1 QIFLARWMGAFEF
14 GVFSYS
20 WVWITVLG
28 SLVSAGFAASV
39 VRFLPECRELG
50 KWDLLRGFLRTGRFV
65 AVGLGAVAAGLIV
78 LIVHGWTSLLEP
90 VYVLPLSLAL
100 IGFPAY
106 GLTDF
111 QDGVGRAQGW
121 IDLALIP
128 PYIVRPILLFAFI
141 GIAYGFSPPAGAA
154 SAAIAVVIACWL
166 TALLQYLAQRRRMR
180 RVLPKA
186 KPAYAVRLWIRT
198 SLTLLTLDR

>member
-78 LIVHGWTSLLEP
+78 LIVHGWTSLLDP

-100 IGFPAY
+100 LSLPAY

-128 PYIVRPILLFAFI
+128 PYIWRPIFLCAFS
-141 GIAYGFSPPAGAA
+141 GIFYWVARPPDAATAGLAL
-154 SAAIAVVIACWL
+154 VGACWL
-166 TALLQYLAQRRRMR
+166 TALVQ
-180 RVLPKA
+180 
-186 KPAYAVRLWIRT
+186 
-198 SLTLLTLDR
+198 